1 MAKKYFLLFSFSFI
15 ISTAT
20 LFSCKNSF
28 DGDNYVAYLGG
39 EIENPKCNYVV
50 FMKGEKVMD
59 TFFLDKNNRFF
70 HKFDSLTPG
79 LYSFKHDPEY
89 QYIYFDKNDSL
100 MLRLNTLDFDNS
112 LMFCGRGDE
121 KNNFLMELFIQNNN
135 DRNQMYEVYV
145 KDVDAFQK
153 NIDSTYKKAKS
164 LYLKRR
170 AFINWNEDFDKI
182 ASSSVELNHAYK
194 KEIFPFVHEFRT
206 GKSVKKDLPKDYYKH
221 RKLIDLNDTA
231 LVNYSPFVKYVT
243 VLLNNLVLT
252 DAKDIADEMSLESN
266 IKKLQIADTLIK
278 DKHVKNL
285 VVNNIANMY
294 LLSDQCTENNAKFFQ
309 LYSKI
314 TTDKKLEAEVMKTSK
329 NVHKLHKNALLP
341 NIALQDITGKIVAIK
356 DFINTKTVLFFWT
369 KQSES
374 QAIFS
379 HKKVDELKAK
389 YPNIRFI
396 SINIGNTKSEWL
408 NELKK
413 NKFTSNPNTIELF
426 SSNFDE
432 IKEKWVIN
440 KIHRTMIINAN
451 GTINNAFVSLFD
463 ANFENKLNN

>member
-1 MAKKYFLLFSFSFI
+1 
-15 ISTAT
+15 
-20 LFSCKNSF
+20 
-28 DGDNYVAYLGG
+28 
-39 EIENPKCNYVV
+39 
-50 FMKGEKVMD
+50 
-59 TFFLDKNNRFF
+59 
-70 HKFDSLTPG
+70 
-79 LYSFKHDPEY
+79 
-89 QYIYFDKNDSL
+89 
-100 MLRLNTLDFDNS
+100 
-112 LMFCGRGDE
+112 
-121 KNNFLMELFIQNNN
+121 
-135 DRNQMYEVYV
+135 VY
-145 KDVDAFQK
+145 
-153 NIDSTYKKAKS
+153 
-164 LYLKRR
+164 
-170 AFINWNEDFDKI
+170 
-182 ASSSVELNHAYK
+182 
-194 KEIFPFVHEFRT
+194 
-206 GKSVKKDLPKDYYKH
+206 
-221 RKLIDLNDTA
+221 
-231 LVNYSPFVKYVT
+231 
-243 VLLNNLVLT
+243 
-252 DAKDIADEMSLESN
+252 
-266 IKKLQIADTLIK
+266 
-278 DKHVKNL
+278 
-285 VVNNIANMY
+285 
-294 LLSDQCTENNAKFFQ
+294 QCTENNAKFFQ

-356 DFINTKTVLFFWT
+356 DLINTKTVLFFWT

>member
-1 MAKKYFLLFSFSFI
+1 MAKKYFLLFRFSFI

-164 LYLKRR
+164 LYLKRKV
-170 AFINWNEDFDKI
+170 FINWNEDFDKI

-266 IKKLQIADTLIK
+266 IKKLQIA
-278 DKHVKNL
+278 
-285 VVNNIANMY
+285 
-294 LLSDQCTENNAKFFQ
+294 KF
-309 LYSKI
+309 
-314 TTDKKLEAEVMKTSK
+314 
-329 NVHKLHKNALLP
+329 N
-341 NIALQDITGKIVAIK
+341 
-356 DFINTKTVLFFWT
+356 
-369 KQSES
+369 
-374 QAIFS
+374 
-379 HKKVDELKAK
+379 
-389 YPNIRFI
+389 
-396 SINIGNTKSEWL
+396 
-408 NELKK
+408 
-413 NKFTSNPNTIELF
+413 
-426 SSNFDE
+426 
-432 IKEKWVIN
+432 
-440 KIHRTMIINAN
+440 
-451 GTINNAFVSLFD
+451 
-463 ANFENKLNN
+463 